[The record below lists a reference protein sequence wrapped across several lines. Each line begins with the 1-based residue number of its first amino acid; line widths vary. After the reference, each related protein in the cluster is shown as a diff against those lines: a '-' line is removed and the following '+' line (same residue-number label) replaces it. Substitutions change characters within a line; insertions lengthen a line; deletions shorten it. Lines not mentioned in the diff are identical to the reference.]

1 MSSESKIIIKTPVI
15 DSSQLE
21 ELRIGDMFYLS
32 GILVTARDA
41 VHKRFLI
48 DGESLPIDLKDL
60 AILHAGPVMKKVGEK
75 WQCISIGPTTSRR
88 MEYYEDEFIEK
99 TGVKIII
106 GKGGMGKKTAHACS
120 KHKAIYA
127 IFPGGCGVLGASEV
141 EEVIDVKWEDLGM
154 PEALWIL
161 KVKEFGP
168 LIVSIDTRGNNL
180 SDAILEESIMNGRV
194 TGEKLEKKLKEMGFL

>member
-106 GKGGMGKKTAHACS
+106 GKGGMGKKTADACS

>member
-1 MSSESKIIIKTPVI
+1 
-15 DSSQLE
+15 
-21 ELRIGDMFYLS
+21 
-32 GILVTARDA
+32 
-41 VHKRFLI
+41 HKRFLI

-106 GKGGMGKKTAHACS
+106 GKGGMGKKTADACS

-194 TGEKLEKKLKEMGFL
+194 IGEKLEKKLKEMGFL

>member
-106 GKGGMGKKTAHACS
+106 GKGGMGKKTADACS

-194 TGEKLEKKLKEMGFL
+194 IGEKLEKKLKEMGFL